1 MTMNESWGFAPD
13 DAQYKSPRALVHG
26 LCEVA
31 SRGGNLLL
39 NVSPTADGSLP
50 VEQTARLNSLARWMD
65 AHAASIHDSLP
76 GLEPWQFYGPS
87 TRRGDRIYL
96 HLLMR
101 PYDTVTVRG
110 VPVKRVR
117 AARVLASGR
126 ALEFDTRTSVLDR
139 MFNSD
144 PLGEL
149 AIRVPESELD
159 PQATV
164 IELEIAPKT

>member
-1 MTMNESWGFAPD
+1 
-13 DAQYKSPRALVHG
+13 
-26 LCEVA
+26 
-31 SRGGNLLL
+31 
-39 NVSPTADGSLP
+39 
-50 VEQTARLNSLARWMD
+50 MD
-65 AHAASIHDSLP
+65 SHAASIHDSLP

-87 TRRGDRIYL
+87 TRRGDRVYL

-126 ALEFDTRTSVLDR
+126 ELDFESRTSVLDR

-149 AIRVPESELD
+149 AIRVPEDALD
-159 PQATV
+159 SLATV
-164 IELEIAPKT
+164 LELEISPKS